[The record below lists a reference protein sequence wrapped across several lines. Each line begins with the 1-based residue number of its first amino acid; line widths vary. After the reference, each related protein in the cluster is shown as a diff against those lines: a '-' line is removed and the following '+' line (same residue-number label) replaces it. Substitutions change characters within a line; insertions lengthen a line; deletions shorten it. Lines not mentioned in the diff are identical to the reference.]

1 MSKADMHK
9 ELIAKS
15 KFKDPQS
22 QGTVLEEELKE
33 EEKSAERKAR
43 ERKKLVQ
50 DILKKEDEARSPASS
65 SRQANEKAR
74 RDFFADKE
82 PRKDNEVSKNEKRD
96 SYAEEAKEDEE
107 MEGNKEEKTT
117 TPPLNSQD
125 KRSCTIL

>member
-1 MSKADMHK
+1 MGSRFGSPA
-9 ELIAKS
+9 
-15 KFKDPQS
+15 
-22 QGTVLEEELKE
+22 GGLKI
-33 EEKSAERKAR
+33 RKINVFH
-43 ERKKLVQ
+43 L
-50 DILKKEDEARSPASS
+50 LRSPASS

-82 PRKDNEVSKNEKRD
+82 PRKDDEVSKNEKRD

-125 KRSCTIL
+125 KRSCTIF